1 MIEDQQ
7 EILPLPMT
15 SLRAEVMRWLATLCG
30 VRARPAA
37 RATGASPDP
46 NSAKAESYV
55 TSNGA
60 EKQKEEVLAVTV
72 TSVED
77 ASPNVKL
84 VTVRVHAR
92 DAFSFRPGQWVD
104 FYAPGVDKP
113 GGYSIAS
120 SPGSFARDGTFALA
134 VRASRSSACGHWVHE
149 RCREGDEARVR
160 VGGKFFASR
169 EDLAHPLLLVAG
181 GIGIAPLF
189 GVLQTLVE
197 ERRLQS
203 QGADATGKNGTAST
217 ELSPRA
223 ILLCSTKNPA
233 TQPLAGEV
241 RAIAAKAG
249 GAVRVVFHRT
259 DGERTGDSLHSG
271 TDEAHS
277 STTKG
282 RVDVEALREALRNL
296 RGEEGGDADD
306 ENAKKPPLA
315 FLCGPPAMSDAAEAA
330 LLELGVPATDVR
342 LERWW

>member
-1 MIEDQQ
+1 M
-7 EILPLPMT
+7 
-15 SLRAEVMRWLATLCG
+15 MRWLATLCG

-37 RATGASPDP
+37 RAPGVSPDP

-60 EKQKEEVLAVTV
+60 EKQKEQVLAVTV
-72 TSVED
+72 TSIED
-77 ASPNVKL
+77 AAPNVKL
-84 VTVRVHAR
+84 VTLRVHAR
-92 DAFSFRPGQWVD
+92 EAFSFRPGQWVD
-104 FYAPGVDKP
+104 FYAPGVEKP

-120 SPGSFARDGTFALA
+120 SPGSFARDGTFVLA

-149 RCREGDEARVR
+149 RCRKGDEARVR

-181 GIGIAPLF
+181 GIGIAPLV
-189 GVLQTLVE
+189 GMLQTLVE
-197 ERRLQS
+197 EQRLES
-203 QGADATGKNGTAST
+203 RGTRKKDTKSA

-233 TQPLAGEV
+233 TQPMAGEV
-241 RAIAAKAG
+241 RAVAAKAG

-259 DGERTGDSLHSG
+259 DGEQTGDTLQKSTETNHLHV
-271 TDEAHS
+271 
-277 STTKG
+277 STENG
-282 RVDVEALREALRNL
+282 RVDVKALREALRVV
-296 RGEEGGDADD
+296 RGGGDGESA
-306 ENAKKPPLA
+306 KPPLA

-330 LLELGVPATDVR
+330 LLELGVPEEDVR

>member
-1 MIEDQQ
+1 
-7 EILPLPMT
+7 MT
-15 SLRAEVMRWLATLCG
+15 SLRAELMRWLATLCG
-30 VRARPAA
+30 VRARHAA
-37 RATGASPDP
+37 RAPGASPDP

-60 EKQKEEVLAVTV
+60 EKQKEQVLAVTV
-72 TSVED
+72 TSIED

-84 VTVRVHAR
+84 VTLRVHAR
-92 DAFSFRPGQWVD
+92 EAFSFRPGQWVD
-104 FYAPGVDKP
+104 FYAPGVEKP

-120 SPGSFARDGTFALA
+120 SPGSFARDGTFVLA

-149 RCREGDEARVR
+149 RCKKGDEARVR

-181 GIGIAPLF
+181 GIGIAPLV
-189 GVLQTLVE
+189 GMLQTLVE
-197 ERRLQS
+197 EQRLES
-203 QGADATGKNGTAST
+203 RDTREKDTKDTESAELS

-233 TQPLAGEV
+233 TQPMAGEV
-241 RAIAAKAG
+241 RAVAAKAG

-259 DGERTGDSLHSG
+259 DGERTGDTLCAETKTNHLHV
-271 TDEAHS
+271 
-277 STTKG
+277 STENG
-282 RVDVEALREALRNL
+282 RVDVKALREALRVVAF
-296 RGEEGGDADD
+296 RGGDGESAK
-306 ENAKKPPLA
+306 KKPPLA

-330 LLELGVPATDVR
+330 LLELGVPKEDVR

>member
-1 MIEDQQ
+1 
-7 EILPLPMT
+7 
-15 SLRAEVMRWLATLCG
+15 MRWLAKLCG
-30 VRARPAA
+30 VRARPPAP
-37 RATGASPDP
+37 GVSPDP

-77 ASPNVKL
+77 AAPNVKL
-84 VTVRVHAR
+84 VSVRVHAR
-92 DAFSFRPGQWVD
+92 EAFSFRPGQWVD

-181 GIGIAPLF
+181 GIGIAPLV
-189 GVLQTLVE
+189 GMLQTLVE
-197 ERRLQS
+197 EQRLES
-203 QGADATGKNGTAST
+203 RGADATRKDDTASA

-223 ILLCSTKNPA
+223 ILLCSTKDPA

-241 RAIAAKAG
+241 RAVAAKAG

-259 DGERTGDSLHSG
+259 DGDRAGDALDAG
-271 TDEAHS
+271 TDEPHA

-282 RVDVEALREALRNL
+282 RVDVKALREALRVL
-296 RGEEGGDADD
+296 RGERGGDAKRTQT
-306 ENAKKPPLA
+306 NAKPPLA

-330 LLELGVPATDVR
+330 LLELGLPAEDVR